1 LKASLVRCERVN
13 LIPIRRAN
21 PVGSNF
27 SDAAIFFK
35 HRTQLLEISSMI
47 IELFNKCGVAGWDTA
62 SVHPE
67 RSETKRHNAQSD

>member
-1 LKASLVRCERVN
+1 
-13 LIPIRRAN
+13 
-21 PVGSNF
+21 
-27 SDAAIFFK
+27 
-35 HRTQLLEISSMI
+35 MI